1 MKKMIEK
8 VINLRVWL
16 ILAVAAFSI
25 SSCLKDDNNGYS
37 VQVAGVAL
45 INAAPGSGAL
55 DFISDGN
62 RNYLPTTFA
71 YDTVLSYRSAYPGF
85 RVFGVTRHNSN
96 ELLGSQ
102 QFYLEPG
109 VAYSLFVTDTI
120 GDIKLALLKDSLG
133 DQDSTMATIRFANM
147 SADAPELS
155 LELSS
160 GSQSSTVKTVA
171 FGKASKFSA
180 VAPGEGYTLKLI
192 NSGTQ
197 KVIATKTGIDLK
209 KAKIYTFWSKGIFS
223 STDNKTKIGLAV
235 MENG

>member
-8 VINLRVWL
+8 AINLRMWL
-16 ILAVAAFSI
+16 ILAIAAFSI
-25 SSCLKDDNNGYS
+25 SSCLKDDNNSYS

-85 RVFGVTRHNSN
+85 RVFGVTLHNSN

-147 SADAPELS
+147 SADAPNLT
-155 LELSS
+155 LELS
-160 GSQSSTVKTVA
+160 GGGQTSSLEAVA
-171 FGKASKFSA
+171 YSKASKFSSI
-180 VAPGEGYTLKLI
+180 APGEDYTLKLI
-192 NSGTQ
+192 NSETQ
-197 KVIATKTGIDLK
+197 KVIATKSAVTLK
-209 KAKIYTFWSKGIFS
+209 KAKIYTIWAKGILS
-223 STDNKTKIGLAV
+223 STDSKTKIGLAV
-235 MENG
+235 MENE